1 MKGKNALLSVSDR
14 REIEKAAEILT
25 RNGVTIWSSPGT
37 ASYLKNLG
45 FPVLPV
51 EELTGFST
59 LLQGRIKTLHP
70 KIFGGILARLKN
82 LQDVTELQQWGIPF
96 FDVVIVNY
104 YPFSRKK
111 KENIPLEE
119 LLEYIDIGGP
129 AMLRAAAKNF
139 PYSLPLFDPDDY
151 VPFLSR
157 WAQGELTFQDRLRL
171 ATKAFTYSVQYD
183 AEILHYFQNLLSS
196 DFPETFLLIGTKI
209 QQNRYGE
216 NPHQKSAWYK
226 TSAKGCSSLTLLSGK
241 ELSYN
246 NLLDISSAY
255 QFLVDIPEKYFCVI
269 IKHTN
274 PTGAAVADNPAEAYQ
289 KALQVNEKSAF
300 GGIVGINAEITL
312 PLAEV
317 LSQTFL
323 EVLLAPA
330 IQPDALEFLSKK
342 KKNLRIVTGEISR
355 VEDWEVRSIPGGFLL
370 QNPDI
375 LDDNPRNWQQVS
387 GSPVSEEMM
396 ENLYFAWRVV
406 KNVKSNAVVLV
417 KQKCTV
423 GIGCGQ
429 TSRIDAVQQALA
441 QAGENARGAVLA
453 SEAFFPFPDSV
464 TVSAAQGISA
474 IAQPGGSIRDEEV
487 IQEARK
493 WGIPMFFTGKRHF
506 RH

>member
-1 MKGKNALLSVSDR
+1 L
-14 REIEKAAEILT
+14 
-25 RNGVTIWSSPGT
+25 
-37 ASYLKNLG
+37 AS
-45 FPVLPV
+45 
-51 EELTGFST
+51 
-59 LLQGRIKTLHP
+59 
-70 KIFGGILARLKN
+70 
-82 LQDVTELQQWGIPF
+82 
-96 FDVVIVNY
+96 
-104 YPFSRKK
+104 
-111 KENIPLEE
+111 
-119 LLEYIDIGGP
+119 
-129 AMLRAAAKNF
+129 
-139 PYSLPLFDPDDY
+139 
-151 VPFLSR
+151 
-157 WAQGELTFQDRLRL
+157 
-171 ATKAFTYSVQYD
+171 KAFAYSVQYD
-183 AEILHYFQNLLSS
+183 SEILLYFQNLLSP
-196 DFPETFLLIGTKI
+196 DFPETFILTGTKI

-241 ELSYN
+241 ELSHN

-274 PTGAAVADNPAEAYQ
+274 PTGAAVSDDPEEAYL
-289 KALQVNEKSAF
+289 KALKVNEKSAF
-300 GGIVGINAEITL
+300 GGIVGINAEINL
-312 PLAEV
+312 SLAEV

-330 IQPDALEFLSKK
+330 IQPDALEYLRKK
-342 KKNLRIVTGEISR
+342 KKNLRIVTGEIFP

-375 LDDNPRNWQQVS
+375 VDDNPQHWQQMS
-387 GSPVSEEMM
+387 GGPVSEEMM
-396 ENLYFAWRVV
+396 EDLYFAWRVV

-423 GIGCGQ
+423 GIGSGQ
-429 TSRIDAVQQALA
+429 TSRIDAVQQAIA

-464 TVSAAQGISA
+464 SLSSAHGISA
-474 IAQPGGSIRDEEV
+474 IVQPGGSVRDEEV

-493 WGIPMFFTGKRHF
+493 WGIPMFFTGRRHF